1 MSIGL
6 GISLVV
12 LFAGFAAITV
22 AVLGLVLD
30 RATPEQKRLRVVT
43 AGTGGPPLI
52 FEQTALSDTPDPK
65 LAKLSKALPRSPKDM
80 SRIRKQL
87 AGAGLYDFRYVL
99 VYAFAELALPVVFGF
114 AVISLMGL
122 RSGWVLALIAAV
134 MGYLLPGLW
143 LGRRTTLRRKAIQ
156 NGLPDALDLFIV
168 CMEAGSSLDQA
179 IAKASDEL
187 DITHPALTEEL
198 RFITTE
204 IRAGKPRLEA
214 FKNLAKRTGVDDVRS
229 LVAMLVQTD
238 RFGTS
243 VAQALR
249 THAANSRTKR
259 RQLAEERAGKI
270 GVKLV
275 FPLALCMFPAVYVV
289 CIGPVIIAI
298 YRTVMKT

>member
-1 MSIGL
+1 
-6 GISLVV
+6 V
-12 LFAGFAAITV
+12 
-22 AVLGLVLD
+22 
-30 RATPEQKRLRVVT
+30 
-43 AGTGGPPLI
+43 
-52 FEQTALSDTPDPK
+52 
-65 LAKLSKALPRSPKDM
+65 
-80 SRIRKQL
+80 
-87 AGAGLYDFRYVL
+87 
-99 VYAFAELALPVVFGF
+99 LALLGVR
-114 AVISLMGL
+114 A
-122 RSGWVLALIAAV
+122 GWILALIAAV
-134 MGYLLPGLW
+134 MGYLTPGLW
-143 LGRRTTLRRKAIQ
+143 LQRRITLRRKAIQ

-179 IAKASDEL
+179 ITKASDEL
-187 DITHPALTEEL
+187 GITHPALTQEL
-198 RFITTE
+198 QFVTTE

-249 THAANSRTKR
+249 THAANARVKR

-275 FPLALCMFPAVYVV
+275 FPLVLCLFPAVYVV

-298 YRTVMKT
+298 YRAIM